1 MEENLLSMLLWDDMF
16 ISEKPRESMKGYS
29 YSRED
34 YIDLL
39 YHKYFSMD
47 EELNGCIGLWE
58 KVTDYKLTEWLLDA
72 LPTLY
77 QQDEIIFQYNQG
89 KQDRSKK
96 SCTIFSPVGA
106 ISDLFNVEIP
116 LTTVK
121 EWDKD
126 SYNRWRNE
134 WEWWLVALG
143 VELIAD
149 KWNSSDFAKQYGKV
163 AYYSIDLKDN
173 ELVKKV
179 LEKRYSICTGFNGN
193 AKYNNDKNDN
203 WVLNGTSFWST
214 TYGHAVSA
222 IWGIDTPTRIKDN
235 YYGTSKYNIY
245 WVEHEFSQIPC
256 FFSRGYVF
264 TKVAEDTLEE
274 VKRLNKMKTLT
285 ENMIANNSEMWELTN
300 DKPYRIMLHDMNEK
314 NRSKLKDI
322 EAQLKKY
329 M

>member
-1 MEENLLSMLLWDDMF
+1 MEE
-16 ISEKPRESMKGYS
+16 I
-29 YSRED
+29 
-34 YIDLL
+34 I
-39 YHKYFSMD
+39 
-47 EELNGCIGLWE
+47 NGCIGLWE
-58 KVTDYKLTEWLLDA
+58 KATDYKLTEWLLDA

-77 QQDEIIFQYNQG
+77 QQDEVIFQYNQG

-96 SCTIFSPVGA
+96 SCTIFCPIGA

-116 LTTVK
+116 LTTAK
-121 EWDKD
+121 ERDKD

-149 KWNSSDFAKQYGKV
+149 KWNESDFAKQYGKV

-179 LEKRYSICTGFNGN
+179 LEKRYSICTWYNGN

-203 WVLNGTSFWST
+203 WVLNGTSFGAT

-222 IWGIDTPTRIKDN
+222 IRGIDTPARIKDN

-245 WVEHEFSQIPC
+245 GVEHEFSEIPC
-256 FFSRGYVF
+256 YFNRGYVF
-264 TKVAEDTLEE
+264 TKVAEDSLED

-285 ENMIANNSEMWELTN
+285 ENMIKDNSEMWSLTN
-300 DKPYRIMLHDMNEK
+300 DKQYRIMLHDMNEK
-314 NRSKLKDI
+314 NRKKLQDI

-329 M
+329 L